1 MFPDVHAFTIGV
13 VPMYNREM
21 IANNHRPTSPPHHD
35 IETTPRWTCFGEV
48 LCEMMEWWPWQKQL
62 LKP

>member
-1 MFPDVHAFTIGV
+1 
-13 VPMYNREM
+13 MYNRKM
-21 IANNHRPTSPPHHD
+21 IANNHRTTSPPHHH